1 MDGSYLLR
9 RSRYGELP
17 PSALKKKKLEV
28 FEIMENLCLGIS
40 TIVCVCVC
48 VCLCA
53 CVRAWERQ
61 VLQHHSVY
69 FFSFFLKTIAGSPS
83 KVQVCLKGKAS
94 IYFFMRLNARF
105 ASDFA

>member
-69 FFSFFLKTIAGSPS
+69 FFSFF
-83 KVQVCLKGKAS
+83 
-94 IYFFMRLNARF
+94 F
-105 ASDFA
+105 